1 MKKLSAAIIFFVL
14 FCALL
19 LCACK
24 TRPEYVFNN
33 VDRCEYTLTESGDHV
48 ANINKEK
55 YLSSAALPPADAV
68 DIRDHGAS
76 PSASAS
82 ENAKAVNA
90 AIRAAANGSGA
101 VKVSAGR
108 YYTGTV
114 EMKSG
119 VTLYLEEG
127 AELSLP
133 RYEEQKAADLDVA
146 LIKAENAH
154 GWGIIGP
161 GTLNGQGTG
170 YTEDADESSVYYP
183 PEEFEL
189 KERVLEA
196 RKRIRPRRDEG
207 YNVIYAR
214 GCEDVK
220 LSAFLIYEA
229 SIWTVNLENCDGV
242 EIENLVIDN
251 NIYVAN
257 SDGIDICSSSN
268 VSISDCFIATGD
280 DSVVVKTK
288 TGAASNITVQNCEI
302 MSLANN
308 FKIGTETGF
317 DVSGVSVSSCYFF
330 TAECAG
336 GYAGIAIESADG
348 AHISEVSV
356 SDIVMDNVTSPLLI
370 WLGCRLDEE
379 YGAKNTMGAID
390 GVTIE
395 NIDANNIDLPC
406 AVVGCEYDGR
416 RYKVKNASVRNVKAV
431 YRDCYEDLHIYRGDK
446 VLEANMDGYPEI
458 TRVSHRYFI
467 SHALSSY
474 YDMPVYGIY
483 VRDVENFV
491 LENFSVT
498 PRQGNT
504 RVLTNFSA

>member
-1 MKKLSAAIIFFVL
+1 M
-14 FCALL
+14 
-19 LCACK
+19 
-24 TRPEYVFNN
+24 
-33 VDRCEYTLTESGDHV
+33 
-48 ANINKEK
+48 
-55 YLSSAALPPADAV
+55 
-68 DIRDHGAS
+68 RDHDAS

-114 EMKSG
+114 EMHSG

-133 RYEEQKAADLDVA
+133 RYEERKAAGLDAA

-214 GCEDVK
+214 
-220 LSAFLIYEA
+220 
-229 SIWTVNLENCDGV
+229 
-242 EIENLVIDN
+242 
-251 NIYVAN
+251 
-257 SDGIDICSSSN
+257 
-268 VSISDCFIATGD
+268 
-280 DSVVVKTK
+280 
-288 TGAASNITVQNCEI
+288 
-302 MSLANN
+302 
-308 FKIGTETGF
+308 
-317 DVSGVSVSSCYFF
+317 
-330 TAECAG
+330 
-336 GYAGIAIESADG
+336 
-348 AHISEVSV
+348 
-356 SDIVMDNVTSPLLI
+356 
-370 WLGCRLDEE
+370 
-379 YGAKNTMGAID
+379 
-390 GVTIE
+390 
-395 NIDANNIDLPC
+395 
-406 AVVGCEYDGR
+406 
-416 RYKVKNASVRNVKAV
+416 
-431 YRDCYEDLHIYRGDK
+431 
-446 VLEANMDGYPEI
+446 
-458 TRVSHRYFI
+458 
-467 SHALSSY
+467 
-474 YDMPVYGIY
+474 
-483 VRDVENFV
+483 DVENFV

-504 RVLTNFSA
+504 RALTNFSA